1 MKGFIEITSKLSG
14 NKRLIAVSKIR
25 YVGDYSG
32 NTVIVFNVFC
42 YKKNEITDYICAM
55 ETYDEVVAKIKEA
68 TE

>member
-14 NKRLIAVSKIR
+14 NKLLIAVSKIR
-25 YVGDYSG
+25 YVGDFSE

>member
-14 NKRLIAVSKIR
+14 NKRLIAVSKII
-25 YVGDYSG
+25 YVGDYNG
-32 NTVIVFNVFC
+32 DTVIVFNVNY
-42 YKKNEITDYICAM
+42 YKKNEKINYLCAM